1 MTKKYKYL
9 FAEIIIAIAVLFT
22 MDFSNLK
29 MIDYMIMFFMILTL
43 IFTYLNGRK
52 NNA

>member
-1 MTKKYKYL
+1 MIKKYKYL

-22 MDFSNLK
+22 MNFSNLK
-29 MIDYMIMFFMILTL
+29 VIDYMIMFFMIITL
-43 IFTYLNGRK
+43 VLTYLNGRK